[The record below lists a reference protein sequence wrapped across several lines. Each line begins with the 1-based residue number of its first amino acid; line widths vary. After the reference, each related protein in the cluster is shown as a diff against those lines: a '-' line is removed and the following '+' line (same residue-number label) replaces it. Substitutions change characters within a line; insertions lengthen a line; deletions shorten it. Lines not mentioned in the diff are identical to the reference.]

1 MTTTVELNDL
11 ELRELCEVTHQP
23 DAAAAVRAAMAEYL
37 QSARLRSRE
46 VTGKTNASAGMPQ
59 VPQLAWKLATFS
71 VPPDAP
77 IIPGDRVA
85 QILAEE
91 EP

>member
-11 ELRELCEVTHQP
+11 DLRELCEVTHQP

-37 QSARLRSRE
+37 QSARLRSRD
-46 VTGKTNASAGMPQ
+46 VTGQMTASAGMQPA
-59 VPQLAWKLATFS
+59 PPLAWKLATFS

-77 IIPGDRVA
+77 IIPGDRAA

>member
-1 MTTTVELNDL
+1 MTTIVEFNDL

-23 DAAAAVRAAMAEYL
+23 DATAAVRAAMAEYL
-37 QSARLRSRE
+37 QAARIRSRG
-46 VTGKTNASAGMPQ
+46 VTEQTNASAGMQQTPQ
-59 VPQLAWKLATFS
+59 FAWKLATFT

-77 IIPGDRVA
+77 IIPGDRAA

-91 EP
+91 AP